1 MRIAAIMRFLSRESK
16 LCLACMEYH
25 MVYTVSIKGKECEYC
40 FRSDS
45 FLQQVTDNMTID
57 DLVL

>member
-1 MRIAAIMRFLSRESK
+1 MRFLSRESK

-25 MVYTVSIKGKECEYC
+25 MVYTVAIKGKECEYC

-45 FLQQVTDNMTID
+45 FLQQVTDDMTID